1 LSGASDQEVERVAFL
16 RFSVMIPRP
25 GNERRVEELLDE
37 LVGLYQ
43 GRPGFITAYR
53 LKPGPH
59 AGALRVGRIS
69 IWESVED
76 ADHMAAEAHDLSL
89 QSQIKV
95 LVDDATHQ
103 ESSFEVPLVLQAA

>member
-1 LSGASDQEVERVAFL
+1 VAFL

-25 GNERRVEELLDE
+25 GNEKRVEELLDE

-59 AGALRVGRIS
+59 AGAPRVGRIS

-76 ADHMAAEAHDLSL
+76 ADRMATWAHDLSL
-89 QSQIKV
+89 QSEIRV